1 MESLAG
7 SLAQYADYLERQ
19 NKKTKLRHASVGPV
33 RQLSDSITL
42 TYVKA
47 TTGSLFPL
55 FRELSSTLEAVQ
67 PYEHVFLNELCPG
80 DPRKRYEFIQS
91 LQRTGIESSVVLCTH
106 SSGTNTGNMHFIW
119 RVPKDE
125 EIKRV
130 FTRSQSVIECIR
142 PQFPVF
148 HTRTMRKTMFSKF
161 GRIAPSV
168 KPAVLRYFYRDLT
181 GDSTAANV
189 MMEEEIDT
197 RVKQFLQMEPDDPQ
211 TVFDLREVQCP
222 EKKTKY
228 EIFWAEAEKFINE
241 DIGTAVDDRRHC
253 QVTHLARAISVRDFR
268 EQVFGSLPRRKS
280 YSK

>member
-80 DPRKRYEFIQS
+80 DPRRRYEFIQS
-91 LQRTGIESSVVLCTH
+91 LQRIGIESSVVLCTH

-148 HTRTMRKTMFSKF
+148 IQELCEKPCF
-161 GRIAPSV
+161 PSS
-168 KPAVLRYFYRDLT
+168 D
-181 GDSTAANV
+181 
-189 MMEEEIDT
+189 E
-197 RVKQFLQMEPDDPQ
+197 
-211 TVFDLREVQCP
+211 
-222 EKKTKY
+222 
-228 EIFWAEAEKFINE
+228 
-241 DIGTAVDDRRHC
+241 
-253 QVTHLARAISVRDFR
+253 
-268 EQVFGSLPRRKS
+268 LPPL
-280 YSK
+280 